1 MEERWG
7 RREFRHIWVSRG
19 GGDCDLPGCRGGA
32 AGGSTRFCSRPAA
45 AEQTDNSHDE
55 STKGLL
61 RKNVAAKPRECEVR
75 LADGRRVRQ
84 SRDEPDPVGCRKAQ
98 HQAKMIV
105 AQTVSKSFTRAQISN
120 CAVFQG
126 ATPDSA
132 TSSSAPTSPN
142 CRPISARLW
151 RRTRRAFRASNAAR
165 MTSPHCLGCVA
176 SDRAI
181 AEKSRRPFPR
191 TATCATCGNAR
202 WDGSARTRTA
212 TNGTLCRASAAAECD
227 DYMSTA
233 TAPVALPSER
243 LVAG

>member
-1 MEERWG
+1 MKEPSG
-7 RREFRHIWVSRG
+7 RREFRHRSGSG
-19 GGDCDLPGCRGGA
+19 GGGADNLQGLRGGA
-32 AGGSTRFCSRPAA
+32 ARGSKSFRSKPAA
-45 AEQTDNSHDE
+45 AQQTDNSHDE
-55 STKGLL
+55 NTKGLL

-84 SRDEPDPVGCRKAQ
+84 SRDEPEAVGCRKTQ
-98 HQAKMIV
+98 HQAKTIV
-105 AQTVSKSFTRAQISN
+105 AQTVRKSFPKAQISN

-151 RRTRRAFRASNAAR
+151 RRTRRAFRVSNAVR

-202 WDGSARTRTA
+202 
-212 TNGTLCRASAAAECD
+212 
-227 DYMSTA
+227 
-233 TAPVALPSER
+233 
-243 LVAG
+243 

>member
-1 MEERWG
+1 MKDTSG
-7 RREFRHIWVSRG
+7 RREFRYISVSRG
-19 GGDCDLPGCRGGA
+19 GGDCNLHGCRGGA
-32 AGGSTRFCSRPAA
+32 ARGSTRFCSKPAA
-45 AEQTDNSHDE
+45 AQETDNSHDE
-55 STKGLL
+55 NAKGLV
-61 RKNVAAKPRECEVR
+61 RKKVAGEAREWEVR

-84 SRDEPDPVGCRKAQ
+84 SRDEPEPVGCRKTQ
-98 HQAKMIV
+98 HQAKTIV

-151 RRTRRAFRASNAAR
+151 RRTRRAFRVSNAVR

-202 WDGSARTRTA
+202 
-212 TNGTLCRASAAAECD
+212 
-227 DYMSTA
+227 
-233 TAPVALPSER
+233 
-243 LVAG
+243 